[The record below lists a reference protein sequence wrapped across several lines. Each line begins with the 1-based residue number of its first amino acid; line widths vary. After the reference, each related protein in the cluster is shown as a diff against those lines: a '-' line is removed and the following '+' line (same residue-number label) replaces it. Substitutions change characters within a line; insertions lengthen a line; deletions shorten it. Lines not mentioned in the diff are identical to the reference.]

1 MRGHFFIYYRFWQN
15 FNFNLLKETSSLWL
29 TSRFS
34 RQNIYFLLKYVCI
47 ILVPYF
53 RFSSVFGLSVL
64 IAIIFQML
72 SGFFLALNYIPDPSF
87 VIIFREENI
96 NEMWFFFWIYKIHVI
111 GVDCIFVLSYI
122 HILKKIW
129 IKNFIK
135 TDVDGWYT
143 GSFAFL
149 IFHLVVFF
157 GITLSTNHLGDVTVT
172 IAANIFWSLF
182 NRLHKTYYII
192 FLNKHLNV
200 DLLSRFALIHY
211 ILAYYYIFLVQLHIM
226 FIHESWDS
234 DSDNSSQLDSVL
246 PKLSWLWDTLKK
258 ELSMMW
264 TLYMIICT
272 FFLWISYPDARVV
285 NYNFFEQWSE
295 TEVEEINFFI
305 VSPHWYF
312 RAHMGLL
319 TVCAQHY
326 EGLFWLV
333 SFYILLTIL
342 PNIYRLY
349 NLEKNYTS
357 NFINVDF
364 IPLSRSYLQQIFYI
378 IFVGSIVY
386 VASALPCGRFYY
398 ESVEGFFGNIFLKLS
413 YQYIYIYMIFLMH
426 FSDRLEKSLYSF
438 FLYFFSFSIV
448 IDLIYFFKTQWL
460 EYFFNINSY
469 GKYEKINSGKLF

>member
-182 NRLHKTYYII
+182 NRLHKTYYIV

-349 NLEKNYTS
+349 NLEKNYKS
-357 NFINVDF
+357 NFIHVDYIPFSKSYIQQFFYVLF
-364 IPLSRSYLQQIFYI
+364 I
-378 IFVGSIVY
+378 GSIIY
-386 VASALPCGRFYY
+386 VVSILPCGRFYY

-426 FSDRLEKSLYSF
+426 FLDRFEKFLYSF
-438 FLYFFSFSIV
+438 FSYFFSYSI
-448 IDLIYFFKTQWL
+448 ILDISNLHINFFLK
-460 EYFFNINSY
+460 
-469 GKYEKINSGKLF
+469 K